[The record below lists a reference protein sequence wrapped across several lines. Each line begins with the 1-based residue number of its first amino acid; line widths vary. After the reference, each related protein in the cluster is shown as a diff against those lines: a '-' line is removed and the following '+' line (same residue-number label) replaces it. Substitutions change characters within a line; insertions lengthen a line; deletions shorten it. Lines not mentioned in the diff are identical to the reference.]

1 MFMAGG
7 VVSCCWLVGG
17 VVGVWCV
24 CLIGGVV
31 GIVSGFLVQKESLAW
46 QNESFHNDKDNS
58 VDESSVEVLFK
69 KPSTIVV

>member
-1 MFMAGG
+1 MFTDFILSERSSLDMFMAGG

-31 GIVSGFLVQKESLAW
+31 GIASGFL
-46 QNESFHNDKDNS
+46 F
-58 VDESSVEVLFK
+58 
-69 KPSTIVV
+69 

>member
-1 MFMAGG
+1 MASCRVVGGVGCWVAGG

-31 GIVSGFLVQKESLAW
+31 RMVLGFLV
-46 QNESFHNDKDNS
+46 
-58 VDESSVEVLFK
+58 
-69 KPSTIVV
+69 

>member
-31 GIVSGFLVQKESLAW
+31 GIVSGFFSL
-46 QNESFHNDKDNS
+46 ERK
-58 VDESSVEVLFK
+58 L
-69 KPSTIVV
+69 STAKGIVS

>member
-1 MFMAGG
+1 MGCWVAGG

-31 GIVSGFLVQKESLAW
+31 GIVSGFLV
-46 QNESFHNDKDNS
+46 
-58 VDESSVEVLFK
+58 
-69 KPSTIVV
+69 